1 MLIQTI
7 QPQSILSVIKKE
19 GIIYARADFEQ
30 YEKSTPSWGFS
41 DAYAWMKEQM
51 INKGLG
57 SKCKSKDLFWAWAW
71 SGDLG
76 KKAIDLRTRK
86 SHNLKG
92 QMVLTLE
99 KSDILL
105 SDFEL
110 WHYVLNYW
118 PIALSSK
125 EENYWN
131 KISETNNNFYENKP
145 LKDKDLDEKIRKTW
159 QNIFKIKKEKD
170 YFTYSFSKSVNK
182 YLESESRKLV
192 VQATFWNI
200 KESDI
205 VSIKLIN

>member
-7 QPQSILSVIKKE
+7 QPQSMLSEIKKE
-19 GIIYARADFEQ
+19 GIVYARADFEQ
-30 YEKSTPSWGFS
+30 YEPSLTSWGFS
-41 DAYAWMKEQM
+41 NAYDWMKEQM
-51 INKGLG
+51 INKGVPPENN
-57 SKCKSKDLFWAWAW
+57 SQDLFWAWAW

-76 KKAIDLRTRK
+76 KKDIDLRTRK

-99 KSDILL
+99 KDDILL

-125 EENYWN
+125 EEKFWN
-131 KISETNNNFYENKP
+131 KLSETKNNFYKNKP
-145 LKDKDLDEKIRKTW
+145 LKNKELDDKIRQTW
-159 QNIFKIKKEKD
+159 QNIFQVEEEKD
-170 YFTYSFSKSVNK
+170 YFIYNFSKSVRK
-182 YLESESRKLV
+182 YLELKKIV
-192 VQATFWNI
+192 TQATFWSI